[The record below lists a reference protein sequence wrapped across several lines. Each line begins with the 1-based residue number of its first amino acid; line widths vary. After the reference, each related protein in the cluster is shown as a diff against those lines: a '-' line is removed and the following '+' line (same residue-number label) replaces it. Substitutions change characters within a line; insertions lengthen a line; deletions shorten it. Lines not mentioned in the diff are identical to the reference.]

1 MEKEV
6 KEALGDKFHEAERLG
21 ADKSIPVGEAVSLVL
36 DGIRADYNTIAS
48 YSAARAQRKKDVAER
63 LKAVRKA
70 RGLKQ
75 QEVAEKTGLN
85 VITLSGYEI
94 GRNEP
99 NVEALVRLA
108 DCYGVS
114 LDYLMCRSDAEK

>member
-1 MEKEV
+1 VEKEV
-6 KEALGDKFHEAERLG
+6 KEALGEKFREAERIG
-21 ADKSIPVGEAVSLVL
+21 ADKTIPVGEAFGLVM
-36 DGIRADYNTIAS
+36 DGIRADCSAVNRL
-48 YSAARAQRKKDVAER
+48 SAARAQRKKDVAER
-63 LKAVRKA
+63 LKTVRKA
-70 RGLKQ
+70 KGMTQ
-75 QEVAEKTGLN
+75 QEAAKQTGIN

-114 LDYLMCRSDAEK
+114 LDYLACRTDEQK